1 MHDAATLLATRHLD
15 QPDRLGLG
23 QRQRLG
29 LRPELRL
36 ERRGAAHRQAAA
48 AGGEVRLI
56 DLARRLGLC
65 ARTFATRPD
74 RPRRWTL
81 PITALRVTPWPMRAA
96 IWLAV
101 KPSDHAFQLLDAIV
115 GPGHLVIGR
124 RVDRFFAHPESLFV
138 RRNHPVVKPIH
149 MTENA
154 TSRSLLQR
162 GYKIAETHRNN
173 LRGSIPAFPQIAE
186 FSQKLLKG

>member
-1 MHDAATLLATRHLD
+1 
-15 QPDRLGLG
+15 
-23 QRQRLG
+23 
-29 LRPELRL
+29 
-36 ERRGAAHRQAAA
+36 
-48 AGGEVRLI
+48 
-56 DLARRLGLC
+56 
-65 ARTFATRPD
+65 
-74 RPRRWTL
+74 
-81 PITALRVTPWPMRAA
+81 MRAA

-101 KPSDHAFQLLDAIV
+101 KPSDHM
-115 GPGHLVIGR
+115 
-124 RVDRFFAHPESLFV
+124 RFSCSTRSSVQGILSLGVVLTDSSLTRNPSSFAGIT
-138 RRNHPVVKPIH
+138 PVVKPIH